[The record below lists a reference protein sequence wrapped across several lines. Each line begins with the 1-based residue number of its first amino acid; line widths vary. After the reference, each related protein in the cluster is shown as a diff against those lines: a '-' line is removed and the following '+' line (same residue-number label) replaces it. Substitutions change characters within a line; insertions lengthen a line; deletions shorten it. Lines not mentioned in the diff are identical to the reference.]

1 MSAWCLNELWGSC
14 TKELIVVETV
24 LDFCPQIPNP
34 ACYYIIENLVYSK
47 KGAWIHQSEAVDS
60 ILNFVSLSCIVG
72 LQAEVRFI
80 LDDAMQTV
88 RFKNE
93 LERNITIKLGYANAK
108 IYKCEDERCPR
119 PMAYKYGCEHNP
131 RDRLMYQEACTI
143 DCKQHNSFV
152 ISSSLLY
159 IWREC

>member
-1 MSAWCLNELWGSC
+1 MSFEVAALKNSLLLKLCWISAHKFLILLANIWLRIWCTQRKVHE
-14 TKELIVVETV
+14 
-24 LDFCPQIPNP
+24 
-34 ACYYIIENLVYSK
+34 YI
-47 KGAWIHQSEAVDS
+47 QSEAVDS
-60 ILNFVSLSCIVG
+60 ILNFVSLSRIVG

-108 IYKCEDERCPR
+108 IYKCEDEHCPR
-119 PMAYKYGCEHNP
+119 PMAYKYGCEHNS